1 MRSATPGSPSFRI
14 SPLRRTNAEELV
26 GGLPGMTTWSAK
38 PSPSPPVA
46 RTEYPWTVEYWPDEP
61 VRHRIKLT
69 YEGVRATEEHVAD
82 VAPYAIETGGFGW
95 STSPLGITSS
105 EASVDFATGPPS
117 RAVLSRHRV
126 ELRSAGEP
134 RRRRRVDAS
143 AASGRARPRAP
154 DPRPPTRGRD
164 RATDVVD
171 LVTQLHTAGKK
182 RETIRKS
189 VKYLAAVLDFAN
201 IEPNPARD
209 RNVRLPHEETDELEP
224 PSAEHVEGV
233 YRTIPTVHRVPLLWL
248 DWSGARVGSVDT
260 TKVGEYDEQR
270 RRVRLRRSATK
281 SRRAL
286 WVDLPDVL
294 ADAIEATLPP
304 REDRDP
310 EARLFPESGSDAL
323 RTSIAKACRAL
334 GIPLWSPHN
343 LRHRRVS
350 LLHSQ
355 GALVGRD
362 RGVCRAAKAVDH
374 GRPLHARPR

>member
-1 MRSATPGSPSFRI
+1 MTSRPGRRRGRCSPVTGLSFV
-14 SPLRRTNAEELV
+14 RRESRV
-26 GGLPGMTTWSAK
+26 
-38 PSPSPPVA
+38 
-46 RTEYPWTVEYWPDEP
+46 
-61 VRHRIKLT
+61 
-69 YEGVRATEEHVAD
+69 D
-82 VAPYAIETGGFGW
+82 VAE
-95 STSPLGITSS
+95 ST
-105 EASVDFATGPPS
+105 
-117 RAVLSRHRV
+117 RVLHRV
-126 ELRSAGEP
+126 ALD
-134 RRRRRVDAS
+134 RVLPIL
-143 AASGRARPRAP
+143 GHRPVDGIA
-154 DPRPPTRGRD
+154 
-164 RATDVVD
+164 ATDVVD

-374 GRPLHARPR
+374 GRPLHARPGRWARGGSSRASRPGADRVASADQDGRGAGSD